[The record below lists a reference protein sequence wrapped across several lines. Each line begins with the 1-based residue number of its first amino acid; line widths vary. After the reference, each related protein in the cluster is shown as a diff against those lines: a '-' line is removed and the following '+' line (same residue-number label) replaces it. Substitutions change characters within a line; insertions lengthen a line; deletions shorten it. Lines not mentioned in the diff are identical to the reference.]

1 MKGLCFDFFLINYKT
16 TKNTGFPIKS
26 LPDFM
31 IQHAVNQHVNEK
43 ALVAADAITFNRS
56 MFAVQVPA
64 NGRRIP

>member
-1 MKGLCFDFFLINYKT
+1 MKGLCFDFFFINYKA

-43 ALVAADAITFNRS
+43 SPRRS
-56 MFAVQVPA
+56 GCHYF
-64 NGRRIP
+64 